1 MNKAKI
7 IAVLLSMT
15 VTVGICGCSK
25 KDKTSSSD
33 AAPET
38 SASDNS
44 EASSEEKSSEP
55 ESSLHSE
62 AVSTSAESTTEST
75 TASEKTPENIEG
87 YPDSMSAARAYYN
100 AYIDHDAEAV
110 YSMFNREEIEGFYK
124 VMEPALEGK
133 SAEEVFRKAAVIRAT
148 ESSMDNIKS
157 IMDGYAVSAN
167 DTWSVLLLD
176 KDLKEVSKEKLDEFN
191 TSLGTSY
198 TSGAECSYVFYVN
211 DKNEE
216 SFTGNSSAFMEK
228 DGKWYLSFSNA
239 MGTDLLNYIE
249 LE

>member
-7 IAVLLSMT
+7 IAILLSMT
-15 VTVGICGCSK
+15 VAAGMYGCSK
-25 KDKTSSSD
+25 KDKISSSD

-55 ESSLHSE
+55 ESS
-62 AVSTSAESTTEST
+62 VSTESVSASTESTTEST
-75 TASEKTPENIEG
+75 TASEKLPENSEG
-87 YPDSMSAARAYYN
+87 YPDGMSAAKAYYS

-167 DTWSVLLLD
+167 DKWSVLLSD
-176 KDLKEVSKEKLDEFN
+176 EDLKEVSKEKLDEFN

-211 DKNEE
+211 DNNEE